1 MEPTG
6 QFHHSASSISLNL
19 PNYLRDLLVIL
30 ITENRGKNYLQGLQE
45 RVLTGYILI
54 GNIEK
59 DLF

>member
-1 MEPTG
+1 METTG
-6 QFHHSASSISLNL
+6 QFHHSASSKSLNL

-59 DLF
+59 D